1 MPLILGLSSSLA
13 ARLTILSTSLQMMVS
28 ICAQGGQSGYQL
40 LRDVN
45 EASRDNVREVKIGI
59 RRIKVIKVIKDS
71 PNVAS
76 VQYNLYCTDPSGI
89 AGITGITCI
98 TCIEAAGYQPTG
110 AVVPRACCFPWRQVN
125 TGCMRKKD
133 YQKHRQCGQYLDYP
147 PADILGSLP

>member
-1 MPLILGLSSSLA
+1 
-13 ARLTILSTSLQMMVS
+13 MMVS

-45 EASRDNVREVKIGI
+45 EACRDNVREVKIGI
-59 RRIKVIKVIKDS
+59 RRIKDS

-98 TCIEAAGYQPTG
+98 ICIEAAGYQPTA
-110 AVVPRACCFPWRQVN
+110 AVVPRACCFPWSPKEASKYWVYEEE
-125 TGCMRKKD
+125 G
-133 YQKHRQCGQYLDYP
+133 LSE
-147 PADILGSLP
+147 A